1 MRNRI
6 GRIFILLLLVF
17 GLTACA
23 SNKNNNNNEVIPY
36 EKSNEEISQEIN
48 ALIDQ
53 EGEIIAKNKDAWD
66 KVFAYADKSNAEE
79 ANYYKFLSNA
89 FEQAK
94 KDLSEKEIELVG
106 KDLEEI
112 KAIEEKIAEKAKG
125 IKETNEANIDTK
137 EDSNKKEKFP
147 EFTAKDFAGKDLDSS
162 IFKNNAVTILN
173 FWNNGCLPCIEE
185 MPKLNELNKSLKER
199 GGEIIGVNADM
210 INGDEDS
217 LKEAKGILEK
227 QKVEYRNIYFDQSSE
242 AWKPLLQSSVF
253 PTTILV
259 NRKGEVVGDPI
270 AGSIENEKLFD
281 LLNKRI
287 EKIIAEDNK

>member
-1 MRNRI
+1 MKNRI
-6 GRIFILLLLVF
+6 GKIFILLLLVF

-23 SNKNNNNNEVIPY
+23 SNNNNNEVIPY

-48 ALIDQ
+48 ALIEQ
-53 EGEIIAKNKDAWD
+53 EGDIIAKNKDAWD

-79 ANYYKFLSNA
+79 SDYYKFLSNA

-94 KDLSEKEIELVG
+94 KDLSEKEIGLVE

-112 KAIEEKIAEKAKG
+112 KILEGKIAEKSKA
-125 IKETNEANIDTK
+125 IKETSEANIDAK
-137 EDSNKKEKFP
+137 VDSNKKEKFP
-147 EFTAKDFAGKDLDSS
+147 EFTGKDFAGKDLDSS

-210 INGDEDS
+210 INGNQDS

-242 AWKPLLQSSVF
+242 AWEPILQSSVF

-259 NRKGEVVGDPI
+259 NRKGEIVGDPI

-281 LLNKRI
+281 ILNQRI